1 VSDDFTDVPN
11 NVTEIGPRQRKK
23 RESKKT
29 SGEGGEVKL
38 SGSERE
44 RLITDF
50 INGVGEIAQTFLPP
64 KKFVLLRNEHGD
76 KRIFQITDLDEV
88 IPSTKEAVES
98 MVSEFIYDDKGVNE
112 AFALTHSQITSA
124 VSFWVLGTKSIK
136 APKLYRWLGE
146 EGLCMRRLP
155 FELRL
160 GPTPVFDEMM
170 GRISNAEALQCY
182 IGSLLVDESFRQQY
196 VWLHGQGGEGKGAL
210 SRFLSDTFSHTYTS
224 QQTPTPNDRFWTYG
238 LLDKRLVMFPDCNN
252 TTFVTSGLFKSL
264 SGDDAIRIEIKGG
277 KILHQK
283 IRAKYIFFS
292 NEKPALSSEEADK
305 RRVIYC
311 AARKFAGE
319 IDPDYE
325 DRLMKEAGPFLSRC
339 LTMYMSMYPRHHPI
353 KSNNDEITDVISTNE
368 ERYEVFL
375 DQNFRF
381 GPTYECSPA
390 ALQEKINGEFK
401 TNKERQDFRSFLE
414 RRGVKK
420 KGIKRK
426 GEVSYVYA
434 GLKAISALPVWH
446 EDLAQK
452 MGGFVD
458 PG

>member
-1 VSDDFTDVPN
+1 MDDFTDVPN
-11 NVTEIGPRQRKK
+11 NVTEIGPRQKKK
-23 RESKKT
+23 RESKKA
-29 SGEGGEVKL
+29 SGEGEAKL

-44 RLITDF
+44 RLICDF
-50 INGVGEIAQTFLPP
+50 INGEGEISQMFLPP
-64 KKFVLLRNEHGD
+64 KTFVTLRNEHGD
-76 KRIFQITDLDEV
+76 KRIFRITDLDEV

-98 MVSEFIYDDKGVNE
+98 MVSGFVYKDRGATEV
-112 AFALTHSQITSA
+112 FALTISQITSA
-124 VSFWVLGTKSIK
+124 VAFWFSATDPIET
-136 APKLYRWLGE
+136 PKLYRWMGE
-146 EGLCMRRLP
+146 DGLCMRRLP

-170 GRISNAEALQCY
+170 SRISNVEALQCY

-210 SRFLSDTFSHTYTS
+210 ARFLAMSLAHTYSS
-224 QQTPTPNDRFWTYG
+224 QQTPTPNDRFWTLG

-264 SGDDAIRIEIKGG
+264 SGDDEIRIEVKGG
-277 KILHQK
+277 KILHQQ
-283 IRAKYIFFS
+283 ICAKFIFFS
-292 NEKPALSSEEADK
+292 NEKPSLSSEVADK

-311 AARKFAGE
+311 ETKSFKGKV
-319 IDPDYE
+319 DPTYQDKLWAE
-325 DRLMKEAGPFLSRC
+325 GGHFLSKC
-339 LTMYMSMYPRHHPI
+339 LTMYMASYPNHHPI
-353 KSNNDEITDVISTNE
+353 ECDTSEIIDVISTNE

-375 DQNFRF
+375 GQNFRF
-381 GPTYECSPA
+381 NPTYECSPA

-452 MGGFVD
+452 MGSFVD

>member
-1 VSDDFTDVPN
+1 MDDFTDVPN

-23 RESKKT
+23 RESKKA
-29 SGEGGEVKL
+29 SGEGEVKL
-38 SGSERE
+38 SGAERE

-76 KRIFQITDLDEV
+76 KRIFEITSLDEV

-98 MVSEFIYDDKGVNE
+98 MVSGFVYKDRGATEVFS
-112 AFALTHSQITSA
+112 LTYGQITSA
-124 VSFWVLGTKSIK
+124 VTFWLSATRPIET
-136 APKLYRWLGE
+136 PKLYRWLGE
-146 EGLCMRRLP
+146 DGLCMRRLP

-170 GRISNAEALQCY
+170 SRISNAEALQCY

-210 SRFLSDTFSHTYTS
+210 ARFLAMALAHTYSS
-224 QQTPTPNDRFWTYG
+224 QQTPMSSDRFWTHAI
-238 LLDKRLVMFPDCNN
+238 LDKRLVMFPDCNN

-264 SGDDAIRIEIKGG
+264 SGDDEIRVEVKGG
-277 KILHQK
+277 KVLHQQL
-283 IRAKYIFFS
+283 RAKYIFFS

-311 AARKFAGE
+311 ETTKFKGK
-319 IDPDYE
+319 IDPEYQDKLWAE
-325 DRLMKEAGPFLSRC
+325 GGAFLSRC
-339 LTMYMSMYPRHHPI
+339 LTMYLASYPNHHPI
-353 KSNNDEITDVISTNE
+353 ECDKDGIIDVISTNE

-375 DQNFRF
+375 QENFRF
-381 GPTYECSPA
+381 GEAYECSPA

-401 TNKERQDFRSFLE
+401 SKQERQEFRSMLE
-414 RRGVKK
+414 RRGITK
-420 KGIKRK
+420 KGVRR
-426 GEVSYVYA
+426 GSGVVYVYP
-434 GLKAISALPVWH
+434 GIRAINSLPVGYD
-446 EDLAQK
+446 EAVQK
-452 MGGFVD
+452 IGRFVD
-458 PG
+458 PF